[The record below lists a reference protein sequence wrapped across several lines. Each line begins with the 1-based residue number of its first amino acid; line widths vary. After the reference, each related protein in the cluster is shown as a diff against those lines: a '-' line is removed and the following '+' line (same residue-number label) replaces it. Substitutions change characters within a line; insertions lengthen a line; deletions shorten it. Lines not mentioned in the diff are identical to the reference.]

1 MKKTKESKALLEVR
15 KWKKEVAKEASK
27 LHGKAL
33 VEFYNKSIKIW
44 KGTKAA

>member
-1 MKKTKESKALLEVR
+1 MRKQRESKALLEVR
-15 KWKKEVAKEASK
+15 KWKREVAKEARK

-44 KGTKAA
+44 EAKKAA